1 LIPGL
6 WGVGGFKRFRDFRST
21 PTRTSESL
29 SMSNRTAR
37 WKRPEIRFQTASEDV
52 VEGELSKEDRGEAVV
67 SFYRTV
73 TGNLT
78 TSTSDVIIIDSP
90 PEESVEEICP
100 VCRLPLPLSARLRR
114 KHLSTTAHLVKVVD
128 VPSPVNP
135 LPIDRKSY
143 GYRVLSSQGW
153 SDKERH
159 GVGAEDNKGRRE
171 PVKATR
177 VKNDTVGLGIKG
189 KKVQQVIKEKKS
201 IQSGKDIREAY
212 EKEKHIRRDIM
223 TYLNQ

>member
-1 LIPGL
+1 
-6 WGVGGFKRFRDFRST
+6 
-21 PTRTSESL
+21 
-29 SMSNRTAR
+29 MSNRTAR

-52 VEGELSKEDRGEAVV
+52 VEGETSNEDRGEAVA
-67 SFYRTV
+67 SFYRTI
-73 TGNLT
+73 TGTPTT
-78 TSTSDVIIIDSP
+78 TSTPDVIIIDSP
-90 PEESVEEICP
+90 IDESVEEICS
-100 VCRLPLPLSARLRR
+100 VCRLPLPSSARLRR
-114 KHLSTTAHLVKVVD
+114 KHLGTTAHLVKVVD

-159 GVGAEDNKGRRE
+159 GIGAEDNKGRRE

-212 EKEKHIRRDIM
+212 EKEKYIRRDIM